1 MNAEVRLWP
10 SLRLDPT
17 LHPLRAVASAG
28 LLAALSVAM
37 VAATIALAVANR
49 VSAEQAIQQFVI
61 TNLAVG
67 VSLSAVGTLIAVR
80 RPGVR
85 LGWYMAATAV
95 LCLVPPLA
103 AQYARFALV
112 TTSGHPAGGLFSAW
126 VATFSWPIGYALV
139 LVGLPLL
146 FPDDRAPSRA
156 RPYVAAC
163 AGVGTALM
171 VVGSALS
178 PGASGNLPDIP
189 NPFPLPA
196 PWLTVLTPI
205 GTVLLLASLL
215 AAVILLFLRYRHSD
229 ERTRIQIRAFL
240 VVAALLLVAE
250 FIVPV
255 FLLLITGETP
265 DALSSVMEALLG
277 PALAVTI
284 GFSVLRHHLHDVDVV
299 VNRTVV
305 YAVMSIL
312 VTAAYVLFVWYLATA
327 MGVNGTVPSLVVTI
341 VVAIGFHPAMQA
353 VQHIVNRAFYGQR
366 DDPYRLLT
374 LLGERLQSARSS
386 DAVLTAVATTIR
398 QGLRVPYADV
408 SIRTDDGPVVR
419 AGSGV
424 EAAPAMTVPLV
435 FGMIPVGEL
444 SVSARQP
451 GADFG
456 SADRRV
462 ILDFARHVGSAAYA
476 VLLAGELSGARA
488 RLLSARETE
497 RSRLRRDLHDGLGPD
512 LGAQAIALDAVRSML
527 RADPER
533 AERVLIQL
541 RQNVQRQVRE
551 LRRIVDNLHPAA
563 LADNDLT
570 FVITELV
577 GGYCSDVMETH
588 VSAHVPR
595 SLPSAVEAAALRI
608 VAEAVA
614 NAARHSG
621 ASLCSV
627 VLTVQNECLI
637 VAIEDD
643 GCGLP
648 RQPHLGVGLE
658 SMRERAA
665 ELGGTVTIGEA
676 GAAGVAGSTSNA
688 GSVGTIVTARLPI
701 DGRVAA

>member
-1 MNAEVRLWP
+1 MNADVPLWP
-10 SLRLDPT
+10 SLRLSPT
-17 LHPLRAVASAG
+17 SQRRRVAASGG
-28 LLAALSVAM
+28 LLAALSAVM
-37 VAATIALAVANR
+37 VAATIVLAATNR
-49 VSAEQAIQQFVI
+49 VGVEQAIEQFVI

-67 VSLSAVGTLIAVR
+67 ASMSAVGTLIAVR
-80 RPGVR
+80 RPAVR
-85 LGWYMAATAV
+85 LGWYMAGTAV

-112 TTSGHPAGGLFSAW
+112 TMDGRPAGGLFSAW

-146 FPDDRAPSRA
+146 FPDDRARSRA
-156 RPYVAAC
+156 RRYVAAC
-163 AGVGTALM
+163 AGIATALM

-178 PGASGNLPDIP
+178 PGTSGNLPDIP
-189 NPFPLPA
+189 NPFPLSA
-196 PWLTVLTPI
+196 PWLSVLQPI

-215 AAVILLFLRYRHSD
+215 AAVILLFLRYRNSN
-229 ERTRIQIRAFL
+229 ERARIQIRAFL

-250 FIVPV
+250 FVVPV
-255 FLLLITGETP
+255 VVLLISGHVP

-284 GFSVLRHHLHDVDVV
+284 GFSVLRHHLHDIDVV

-312 VTAAYVLFVWYLATA
+312 VTAAYVLLVWYLATA
-327 MGVNGTVPSLVVTI
+327 LGINGTVPGLIVTI

-353 VQHIVNRAFYGQR
+353 VQHTVNRAFYGQR
-366 DDPYRLLT
+366 GDPYRLLT
-374 LLGERLQSARSS
+374 LLGDRLQSARSS

-398 QGLRVPYADV
+398 QGLRVPYAEI
-408 SIRTDDGPVVR
+408 STHADDGSVMR
-419 AGSGV
+419 AGSGI
-424 EAAPAMTVPLV
+424 EAPPAMTVPLV

-462 ILDFARHVGSAAYA
+462 ILDFARQVGSAAYA
-476 VLLAGELSGARA
+476 VRLAGELSGARA
-488 RLLSARETE
+488 RLLGAREAE

-512 LGAQAIALDAVRSML
+512 LGAQAVALDAVRSML

-533 AERVLIQL
+533 AERVLVQL
-541 RQNVQRQVRE
+541 RENVQREVRE
-551 LRRIVDNLHPAA
+551 LRRIVNHLHPAA
-563 LADNDLT
+563 LEDNDLA

-577 GGYCSDVMETH
+577 EGYRSDSMETR
-588 VSAHVPR
+588 VSAHVPS
-595 SLPSAVEAAALRI
+595 SLPAAVEVAALRI

-621 ASLCSV
+621 ASRCSV
-627 VLTVQNECLI
+627 VLTLQNECLI
-637 VAIEDD
+637 VSIEDD

-648 RQPHLGVGLE
+648 RQPRLGVGLE

-665 ELGGTVTIGEA
+665 GLGGTVTIGDA
-676 GAAGVAGSTSNA
+676 GAAHIADKTSIT
-688 GSVGTIVTARLPI
+688 GSVGTIVTARIPI